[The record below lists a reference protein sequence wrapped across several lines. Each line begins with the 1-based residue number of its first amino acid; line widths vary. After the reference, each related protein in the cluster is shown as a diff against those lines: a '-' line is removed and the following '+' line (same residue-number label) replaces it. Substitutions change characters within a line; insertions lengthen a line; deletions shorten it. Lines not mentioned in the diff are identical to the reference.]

1 MKLLFYFSLLFTLLF
16 VACDDESSNPFVANE
31 NSSSLIPIGALS
43 SSSNGN
49 PGSMVGGTSS
59 SLMDSAVSSSSSK
72 DKLSSSVVKSSS
84 SLRMSS
90 ASLSSS
96 SNRKASISSSSVL
109 NDKSSSSEVVASSSF
124 NTIEGVMASMTDERD
139 GQAYKIVKIGHLW
152 WFAQN
157 LNYETVDSH
166 CYNDSAKYCAMY
178 GRLYSWA
185 AAVGK
190 SEEECGYRHE
200 CNLSLPVQGACPSG
214 WRVPSNYD
222 WNDLIV
228 ATGGDDIA
236 GKVLRDSKDG
246 GFALLYAGRINFAG
260 EFVQEGRSACIW
272 SSSETDEYDGYYAD
286 FYYSYDKVMFPNE
299 AEKYD
304 GYSVRCVKGEL

>member
-1 MKLLFYFSLLFTLLF
+1 MKRLFYFALVSTLIF
-16 VACDDESSNPFVANE
+16 VACGDDESSNPFVPSEDSSSSFAGI
-31 NSSSLIPIGALS
+31 SSSLSSSTSIEDLS
-43 SSSNGN
+43 SSSSEISIG
-49 PGSMVGGTSS
+49 
-59 SLMDSAVSSSSSK
+59 SSSSTKGKS
-72 DKLSSSVVKSSS
+72 SSSVVKSSS

-90 ASLSSS
+90 AILSSS
-96 SNRKASISSSSVL
+96 SSYENSISSSSIQ
-109 NDKSSSSEVVASSSF
+109 NEKSSSSEKNDAV
-124 NTIEGVMASMTDERD
+124 TGTMTDERD
-139 GQAYKIVKIGHLW
+139 GQTYKIVKIGHLW

-166 CYNDSAKYCAMY
+166 CYNDSAEYCAKY
-178 GRLYSWA
+178 GRLYKWA

-190 SEEECGYRHE
+190 SEDECGYRHE
-200 CNLSLPVQGACPSG
+200 CNLTLPVQGACPPG

-228 ATGGDDIA
+228 AAGGDEIA
-236 GKVLRDSKDG
+236 GEVLRESKEG

-272 SSSETDEYDGYYAD
+272 TSSETDEYDAYYAD
-286 FYYSYDKVMFPNE
+286 FYYSYSKVIFPND

>member
-1 MKLLFYFSLLFTLLF
+1 MKRLFYFALVSTLIL
-16 VACDDESSNPFVANE
+16 VACGDDESSNPFVPSEDSSSSFAGI
-31 NSSSLIPIGALS
+31 SSSLSSSTTFVTLSSSTPIEGLS
-43 SSSNGN
+43 SSSR
-49 PGSMVGGTSS
+49 
-59 SLMDSAVSSSSSK
+59 MDSVGSSSSAK
-72 DKLSSSVVKSSS
+72 GKLSSSVVLVSSS
-84 SLRMSS
+84 
-90 ASLSSS
+90 AIVASSS
-96 SNRKASISSSSVL
+96 SNA
-109 NDKSSSSEVVASSSF
+109 A
-124 NTIEGVMASMTDERD
+124 EGVTGFMTDERD
-139 GQAYKIVKIGHLW
+139 GQTYKIVKIGHLW

-166 CYNDSAKYCAMY
+166 CYNDSAEYCAKY
-178 GRLYSWA
+178 GRLYKWA

-190 SEEECGYRHE
+190 SEDECGYRHE
-200 CNLSLPVQGACPSG
+200 CNLTLPVQGACPPG

-222 WNDLIV
+222 WNDLLV
-228 ATGGDDIA
+228 TAGGDDVA
-236 GKVLRDSKDG
+236 GEVLRDSKEG

>member
-1 MKLLFYFSLLFTLLF
+1 MKRLFYFALVSTLIF
-16 VACDDESSNPFVANE
+16 VACGDDESSNPFVPSEDSSSSFAGI
-31 NSSSLIPIGALS
+31 SSSLSSSTSIKDLS
-43 SSSNGN
+43 SSSSEISIG
-49 PGSMVGGTSS
+49 
-59 SLMDSAVSSSSSK
+59 SSSSTKGKS
-72 DKLSSSVVKSSS
+72 SSSVVKSSS

-90 ASLSSS
+90 AILSSS
-96 SNRKASISSSSVL
+96 SSYENSISSSSIQ
-109 NDKSSSSEVVASSSF
+109 NEKSSSSEKNDAV
-124 NTIEGVMASMTDERD
+124 TGTMTDERD
-139 GQAYKIVKIGHLW
+139 GQTYKIVKIGHLW

-166 CYNDSAKYCAMY
+166 CYNDSAEYCAKY
-178 GRLYSWA
+178 GRLYKWA

-190 SEEECGYRHE
+190 SEDECGYRHE
-200 CNLSLPVQGACPSG
+200 CNLTLPVQGACPPG

-222 WNDLIV
+222 WNDLLV
-228 ATGGDDIA
+228 TAGGDDVA
-236 GKVLRDSKDG
+236 GEVLRDSKEG

>member
-1 MKLLFYFSLLFTLLF
+1 M
-16 VACDDESSNPFVANE
+16 SSA
-31 NSSSLIPIGALS
+31 ILS
-43 SSSNGN
+43 SSSSYEN
-49 PGSMVGGTSS
+49 
-59 SLMDSAVSSSSSK
+59 
-72 DKLSSSVVKSSS
+72 
-84 SLRMSS
+84 
-90 ASLSSS
+90 
-96 SNRKASISSSSVL
+96 SISSSSIQ
-109 NDKSSSSEVVASSSF
+109 NEKSSSSEKNDAV
-124 NTIEGVMASMTDERD
+124 TGTMTDERD
-139 GQAYKIVKIGHLW
+139 GQTYKIVKIGHLW

-166 CYNDSAKYCAMY
+166 CYNDSAEYCAKY
-178 GRLYSWA
+178 GRLYKWA

-200 CNLSLPVQGACPSG
+200 CNLTLPVQGACPPG

-228 ATGGDDIA
+228 AAGGDEIA
-236 GKVLRDSKDG
+236 GEVLRESKEG

-272 SSSETDEYDGYYAD
+272 TSSETDEYDAYYAD
-286 FYYSYDKVMFPNE
+286 FYYSYSKVIFPND

>member
-1 MKLLFYFSLLFTLLF
+1 MKYLFYFALVSTLIFT
-16 VACDDESSNPFVANE
+16 ACGDDDSSNPFDASE
-31 NSSSLIPIGALS
+31 DSSSSSLISIENLS
-43 SSSNGN
+43 SSSR
-49 PGSMVGGTSS
+49 
-59 SLMDSAVSSSSSK
+59 MDSVGSSSSQK
-72 DKLSSSVVKSSS
+72 DKSSSSVVKSSS
-84 SLRMSS
+84 SFRMSS
-90 ASLSSS
+90 ASLPSSS
-96 SNRKASISSSSVL
+96 SREVSISSSSVR
-109 NDKSSSSEVVASSSF
+109 NDKLSSSVVLVSSSAIVASSSS
-124 NTIEGVMASMTDERD
+124 NAAEGVTGFMTDERD
-139 GQAYKIVKIGHLW
+139 GQTYKIVKIGHLW

-166 CYNDSAKYCAMY
+166 CYNDSAEYCAKY
-178 GRLYSWA
+178 GRLYKWA

-190 SEEECGYRHE
+190 SEDECGYRHE
-200 CNLSLPVQGACPSG
+200 CNLTLPVQGACPPG

-222 WNDLIV
+222 WNDLLV
-228 ATGGDDIA
+228 TAGGDDVA
-236 GKVLRDSKDG
+236 GEVLRDSKEG